1 MDKMIN
7 SKSLDK
13 QSQKILQPLD
23 NAIKKIKGYQY
34 KDDINSLQQYF
45 KDMKGISFLDS
56 EEQLEVSKSIEKK
69 IDVYRKKMYH
79 FGFIINEYL
88 LILEKCDKGSIDEYF
103 APSAFLDIKDS
114 GDKQQLLQSWGREVI
129 AIKNDLQ
136 LAFQNRNK
144 NIEKIREVAL
154 DILNRYP
161 VKNDLLEE
169 WFDVINKYINKY
181 NLIEHYGNNFE
192 SITEK
197 DKLYLEDKFLLDLN
211 KAIEIY
217 GELKELRLEFL
228 EQRGQLLE
236 SNLRLVVS
244 VAKGFANRGVPLIDL
259 IQEGNLGLVR
269 ALEKFD
275 YKLGHKFSTY
285 AIWWIKQSIMRAI
298 AEQSRVI
305 RIPTH
310 MLTIIN
316 RMYVAEQAFIQEHG
330 EEPSDYQLAE
340 RLDLPK
346 SKVSALKKM
355 ACQTISLQAVLNVND
370 SESGATTLESL
381 IAGLNSEPSHNLEI
395 KDRRRNLL
403 EVLDMLTE
411 REKQVISMRFGL
423 EGGNPQTLAELSK
436 HFNLTRERI
445 RQIELKTLE
454 KLRQPEMMKLFDNMS
469 QTS

>member
-1 MDKMIN
+1 MDEMIN

-13 QSQKILQPLD
+13 QSQEILKPLD
-23 NAIKKIKGYQY
+23 RTIKKIKGDQY

-45 KDMKGISFLDS
+45 KDMKDISLLDG
-56 EEQLEVSKSIEKK
+56 EEQLKISKYIETQ
-69 IDVYRKKMYH
+69 IDVYRKKMYY

-88 LILEKCDKGSIDEYF
+88 LILEKCDKGRIDEYF
-103 APSAFLDIKDS
+103 APSAFLDIKDPN
-114 GDKQQLLQSWGREVI
+114 DKQQLLQSWEREVI
-129 AIKNDLQ
+129 AIKNELQ
-136 LAFQNRNK
+136 IAFQKRGH
-144 NIEKIREVAL
+144 NIEKIRDVAL
-154 DILNRYP
+154 GILNRYP

-169 WFDVINKYINKY
+169 WFDVISKYINKY
-181 NLIEHYGNNFE
+181 ELIEHYSNKFLD
-192 SITEK
+192 ITEK
-197 DKLYLEDKFLLDLN
+197 DKRYLEDKFLLDLN
-211 KAIEIY
+211 KAVEIY
-217 GELKELRLEFL
+217 GELKELRLGVL

-244 VAKGFANRGVPLIDL
+244 VAKGFSNRGVPLIDL

-310 MLTIIN
+310 MLTVIH
-316 RMYVAEQAFIQEHG
+316 RMQIAEQAFIQEYG

-355 ACQTISLQAVLNVND
+355 ACQTISLQATLNVND
-370 SESGATTLESL
+370 SESGATTLENL
-381 IAGLNSEPSHNLEI
+381 IADLDSEPSHNLEMEDRKI
-395 KDRRRNLL
+395 KLL
-403 EVLDMLTE
+403 EALDMLTE

-423 EGGNPQTLAELSK
+423 EGGEAQTLAELSK

-454 KLRQPEMMKLFDNMS
+454 KLRQPEMMKLFDNIS
-469 QTS
+469 QTL